1 MLQALARR
9 FGFEKRDSSYTDAVI
24 ASILTNASDASSAA
38 STSALESCSG
48 LVGRAFASAKVTGQ
62 RSQALSPSLMM
73 LAGRALIR
81 QGEVLFL
88 VRAGT
93 NGVELVPVSSW
104 NIEGEFDP
112 KSWTYQLTLAG
123 PTRQTTVQAS
133 WGDVIHIRTNASPG
147 HPWRGVAAV
156 DSAKLSS
163 DLAVKTT
170 RALSD
175 EAGSPRGSFIPVPAS
190 DTTELSAN
198 VTGAKGAALVVES
211 MSANWGGSGPPPT
224 KEWES
229 RRFGFDAPD
238 SLLKAM
244 EMGSDGVMAAIG
256 ISAAIFRASDA
267 AAAVA
272 AYRHFA
278 HSVVSPL
285 GRLLVA
291 EVREKLDSPD
301 IKLDFAD
308 LRAADV
314 NARARSFKQLVQ
326 GGMAVKEAL
335 GLSGLLAAEG

>member
-9 FGFEKRDSSYTDAVI
+9 FGFEGEKRDSSYTHAVI
-24 ASILTNASDASSAA
+24 ASILGNANQASSAA

-73 LAGRALIR
+73 IAGRALIR
-81 QGEVLFL
+81 KGEVLFL
-88 VRAGT
+88 IRAGAS
-93 NGVELVPVSSW
+93 GVQLVPVANW
-104 NIEGEFDP
+104 DIQGDFDP
-112 KSWTYQLTLAG
+112 ESWTYQLTLSG
-123 PTRQTTVQAS
+123 PTRQATVQAAS
-133 WGDVIHIRTNASPG
+133 QDVIHIRTNASPEY
-147 HPWRGVAAV
+147 PWRGVAAV
-156 DSAKLSS
+156 DSAKLSA
-163 DLAVKTT
+163 DLTVKTT
-170 RALSD
+170 KALTD
-175 EAGSPRGSFIPVPAS
+175 EAGSPHGSFIPVPGS
-190 DTTELSAN
+190 DTSELSAS
-198 VTGAKGAALVVES
+198 VTGATGAALVVES
-211 MSANWGGSGPPPT
+211 MSGNWGSGGPPPT

-229 RRFGFDAPD
+229 RRFGFDAPE

-244 EMGSDGVMAAIG
+244 QAGSDGVMAAIG

-308 LRAADV
+308 LRQPT
-314 NARARSFKQLVQ
+314 STP
-326 GGMAVKEAL
+326 AL
-335 GLSGLLAAEG
+335 DLSNSLCKVAWL